1 MNSVSTLTKII
12 VAFDHC
18 LYPNLQVIAQVYV
31 MSFLLLIKKTMVLNY
46 DNLTSLI
53 DSLASLSHDTQ
64 KNVVLVIN
72 SNMFSIPVLN
82 LTQKNSAN
90 TEKNNCHTNNAKDKN
105 LCSNMEII

>member
-31 MSFLLLIKKTMVLNY
+31 ISFLLLIKKTTVLNY

-53 DSLASLSHDTQ
+53 DSLANLSHDTR
-64 KNVVLVIN
+64 KKRCS
-72 SNMFSIPVLN
+72 SNQF
-82 LTQKNSAN
+82 
-90 TEKNNCHTNNAKDKN
+90 
-105 LCSNMEII
+105 